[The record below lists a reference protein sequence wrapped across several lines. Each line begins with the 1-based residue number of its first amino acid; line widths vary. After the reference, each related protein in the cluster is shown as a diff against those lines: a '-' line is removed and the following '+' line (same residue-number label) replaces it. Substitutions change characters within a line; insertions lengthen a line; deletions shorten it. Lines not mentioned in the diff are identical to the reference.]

1 MTVSVILRDLP
12 CKNGNVLFT
21 KLTLYYFCELLH
33 CFLWARNVQAI
44 FVEKPQMKIES
55 LMKQKHWSMG
65 KKLDQTKLCYHCET
79 GIANF
84 VWKVKWINAY
94 SPFKVWKETQIERY
108 IKLNRSID
116 ERTNAVRIRDWKEQR
131 GSERMKTK

>member
-1 MTVSVILRDLP
+1 
-12 CKNGNVLFT
+12 
-21 KLTLYYFCELLH
+21 
-33 CFLWARNVQAI
+33 
-44 FVEKPQMKIES
+44 MKIES

-65 KKLDQTKLCYHCET
+65 NEA
-79 GIANF
+79 GIAIF

-108 IKLNRSID
+108 IKLNRYID

-131 GSERMKTK
+131 GSERMTTK

>member
-1 MTVSVILRDLP
+1 
-12 CKNGNVLFT
+12 
-21 KLTLYYFCELLH
+21 
-33 CFLWARNVQAI
+33 
-44 FVEKPQMKIES
+44 MKIES

-65 KKLDQTKLCYHCET
+65 KKLDQTKLCYHCEA
-79 GIANF
+79 GIAIF

-108 IKLNRSID
+108 IKLNRYID

-131 GSERMKTK
+131 GSERIKTK